1 MKNRKFIPKTT
12 DKVVSAMNCFWCIHR
27 NKCINAY
34 RFESKLC
41 LSFQKSAGIKKR
53 IKKRNKGE

>member
-1 MKNRKFIPKTT
+1 MKNRKYIPKIT
-12 DKVVSAMNCFWCIHR
+12 DKVISVMNCFWCIHR

-53 IKKRNKGE
+53 NKGK